1 MTGAVTVLCA
11 LLGVPAGMLINLLVE
26 RIPEKQPLR
35 PAPSPGSLASSTLH
49 RVVIAVTVV
58 LFAGTALR
66 FRSDWAVP
74 AYLVFFVCLVSISV
88 IDFQRQIIP
97 NRIVYPTIFAS
108 VPLLA
113 LAALAGDDWDRFGD
127 ALMGASLAW
136 LALLL
141 IHLISPSGM
150 GFGDV
155 RLAFVLGLFLGWI
168 SLGHVVTGLFLGVL
182 LIAVIGVILAVLRLR
197 SLQEHIAFG
206 PFLAAGSTLAV
217 FAGHGIIRWWQG
229 G

>member
-1 MTGAVTVLCA
+1 MTGVVTLLCA
-11 LLGVPAGMLINLLVE
+11 LLGIPAGMLANLLVE

-35 PAPSPGSLASSTLH
+35 PSPSPASLSSSTLH
-49 RVVIAVTVV
+49 RVVIGVTVA

-66 FRSDWAVP
+66 FGADWAVP
-74 AYLVFFVCLVSISV
+74 AYLVFFLCLVSISV
-88 IDFQRQIIP
+88 IDTQRQIIP

-113 LAALAGDDWDRFGD
+113 LAALAGNEWDRFGH

-155 RLAFVLGLFLGWI
+155 RLSFVLGLFLGWI
-168 SLGHVVTGLFLGVL
+168 SLAHVVTGLFLGVL
-182 LIAVIGVILAVLRLR
+182 LIAVIGVVLAALRLR

-217 FAGHGIIRWWQG
+217 FAGQGIIRWWQG

>member
-1 MTGAVTVLCA
+1 MKAVVTVLCA
-11 LLGVPAGMLINLLVE
+11 ALGIPGGMFANLLVE
-26 RIPEKQPLR
+26 RIPEKRKLR
-35 PAPSPGSLASSTLH
+35 PLPGARTMAATRLQLATILAT
-49 RVVIAVTVV
+49 IA
-58 LFAGTALR
+58 LFTGVGLR
-66 FRSDWAVP
+66 FGADWVVP

-97 NRIVYPTIFAS
+97 NYIVYPTIFAS
-108 VPLLA
+108 IPLLA
-113 LAALAGDDWDRFGD
+113 LAALLGGDWNRFGH
-127 ALMGASLAW
+127 ALMGATLAF
-136 LALLL
+136 LALFV
-141 IHLISPSGM
+141 IHIIQPSGM

-168 SLGHVVTGLFLGVL
+168 NLTHVLTGLFLGVVLISVVGVL
-182 LIAVIGVILAVLRLR
+182 LALLRLK

-217 FAGHGIIRWWQG
+217 FAGHTIIRWWTG

>member
-1 MTGAVTVLCA
+1 MTAVVTVLCA
-11 LLGVPAGMLINLLVE
+11 LVGVPAGMLVNLLVE
-26 RIPEKQPLR
+26 RIPEKQSLR
-35 PAPSPGSLASSTLH
+35 PPPSPASLASSTLH
-49 RVVIAVTVV
+49 RVVILVTVV

-66 FRSDWAVP
+66 FGADWAVP
-74 AYLVFFVCLVSISV
+74 GYLVFFVCLVSISV

-113 LAALAGDDWDRFGD
+113 LAALAGDEWDRFGH
-127 ALMGASLAW
+127 ALLGASLAW

-182 LIAVIGVILAVLRLR
+182 LIAVIGVVLAILRLR

-217 FAGHGIIRWWQG
+217 FAGQGLIRWWQG